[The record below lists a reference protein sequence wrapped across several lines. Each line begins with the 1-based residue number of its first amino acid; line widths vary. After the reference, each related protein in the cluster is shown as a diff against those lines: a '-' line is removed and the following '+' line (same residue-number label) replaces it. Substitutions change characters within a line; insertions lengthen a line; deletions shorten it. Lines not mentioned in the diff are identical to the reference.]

1 MEVDGGGQLTQCS
14 GHQPENN
21 RVQYWGWVYN
31 KNMSAV
37 GVFGFKVGDIF
48 GFRLDQPPAFGFI
61 KDGKAAV
68 IFKKTVYF
76 L

>member
-1 MEVDGGGQLTQCS
+1 MVAGNQINSQVINQKIIGFNIGG
-14 GHQPENN
+14 
-21 RVQYWGWVYN
+21 WFN
-31 KNMSAV
+31 KNMFAV

-61 KDGKAAV
+61 KDGKVAI
-68 IFKKTVYF
+68 IFEKTVYF

>member
-1 MEVDGGGQLTQCS
+1 MEVDGGGQPDQWS

-21 RVQYWGWVYN
+21 KVQYWGGFN
-31 KNMSAV
+31 KNMFAV
-37 GVFGFKVGDIF
+37 GVFGFKIGDIF

-61 KDGKAAV
+61 KDGKV
-68 IFKKTVYF
+68 SIVFEKTVYF